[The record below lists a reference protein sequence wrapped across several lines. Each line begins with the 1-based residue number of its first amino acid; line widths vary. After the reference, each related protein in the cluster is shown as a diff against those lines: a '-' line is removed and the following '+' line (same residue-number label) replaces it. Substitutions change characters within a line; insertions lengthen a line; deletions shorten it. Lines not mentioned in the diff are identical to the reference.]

1 MNKSLSGNY
10 DIGNHLSSTN
20 VWPFLFCQGFNY
32 WSWSVYL
39 FQVDDKYSSEGRW
52 HEAID
57 EKIDAGIDCDEE
69 MRNGH
74 PDQGPKGYSKTPIF
88 NGGSD
93 NLECK

>member
-1 MNKSLSGNY
+1 MIQN
-10 DIGNHLSSTN
+10 I
-20 VWPFLFCQGFNY
+20 F
-32 WSWSVYL
+32 YL

-52 HEAID
+52 HETVD
-57 EKIDAGIDCDEE
+57 EKIDAGIDRDEK

-74 PDQGPKGYSKTPIF
+74 PDQGPKGDPKTPIF